1 MESILITAAGASSP
15 CASPDLPVAL
25 SLPAGDTLAS
35 PDDGWRLWRLTEGAL
50 RLDRLDR
57 LDATGA
63 TGGTFIQLLLPGD
76 LVGLEHLT
84 GAVACYR
91 ARALVASRLQPVP
104 QPATLGGWPTLA
116 EALRQQQCRG
126 EDLVRLR
133 SGTAQERF
141 KHLLLLLV
149 PEASRLEGDVSV
161 WPLPTLKDMAAIID
175 TAPETVS
182 RILGHLRRQHLLDDR
197 QRQVAS
203 FSPTRLREV
212 EWPTGMTRT
221 DRNPRQRR
229 AADAWAA

>member
-1 MESILITAAGASSP
+1 MEPILITAAGTLSP
-15 CASPDLPVAL
+15 GPGACPPHDLAAG
-25 SLPAGDTLAS
+25 SLLA
-35 PDDGWRLWRLTEGAL
+35 PPEDNRRLWRLTEGAL
-50 RLDRLDR
+50 RLDRLADEA
-57 LDATGA
+57 DAESAGS
-63 TGGTFIQLLLPGD
+63 TFIQLLLPGD
-76 LVGLEHLT
+76 LVGLAALT
-84 GAVACYR
+84 SAPARYQ
-91 ARALVASRLQPVP
+91 ARALVASRLQPLP
-104 QPATLGGWPTLA
+104 LPESLAGWPLLA
-116 EALRQQQCRG
+116 EGLRQQQHRG

-149 PEASRLEGDVSV
+149 PEASRREGDVSV

-212 EWPTGMTRT
+212 EWPAGMTRT
-221 DRNPRQRR
+221 DRKPQRR
-229 AADAWAA
+229 HAADAWAA

>member
-1 MESILITAAGASSP
+1 MESILFIAPGA
-15 CASPDLPVAL
+15 ASPGL
-25 SLPAGDTLAS
+25 SPDTAEGLFLPAGSALA
-35 PDDGWRLWRLTEGAL
+35 PCADATRLWRLTEGAL
-50 RLDRLDR
+50 RLDRLEAP
-57 LDATGA
+57 DAA
-63 TGGTFIQLLLPGD
+63 APTFTQLLLPGD
-76 LVGLEHLT
+76 LVGLEGLT
-84 GAVACYR
+84 GAAGYQV
-91 ARALVASRLQPVP
+91 RALVASRLQPLP
-104 QPATLGGWPTLA
+104 PPALPAGWPLLA
-116 EALRQQQCRG
+116 EGLGQQQRRG

-149 PEASRLEGDVSV
+149 PEASRREGDVSA

-212 EWPTGMTRT
+212 EWPAGMTRT
-221 DRNPRQRR
+221 DRNPRRRR
-229 AADAWAA
+229 ATEAWAA

>member
-1 MESILITAAGASSP
+1 MEPILITAAGTPSP
-15 CASPDLPVAL
+15 GPGACLPHDLAAG
-25 SLPAGDTLAS
+25 SLLA
-35 PDDGWRLWRLTEGAL
+35 PPEDDRRLWRLTEGAL
-50 RLDRLDR
+50 RLDRLA
-57 LDATGA
+57 DAESAGS
-63 TGGTFIQLLLPGD
+63 TFIQLLLPGD
-76 LVGLEHLT
+76 LVGLAALT
-84 GAVACYR
+84 GVPARYQ
-91 ARALVASRLQPVP
+91 ARALVASRLQPLP
-104 QPATLGGWPTLA
+104 LPESLAGWPLLA
-116 EALRQQQCRG
+116 DGLRQQQHRV

-149 PEASRLEGDVSV
+149 PEASRREGDVSV

-212 EWPTGMTRT
+212 EWPAGMTRT
-221 DRNPRQRR
+221 DRNPKRRR
-229 AADAWAA
+229 AADAWVA